1 MSTLKE
7 GTRVVLQKTKMG
19 MLDGRKGEVM
29 RWDAEAKT
37 YVVDVAGLG
46 IRNYTREQ
54 LLPETPAP
62 APVSSKPW
70 ETENKSEFFQWLK
83 DNASDRG
90 GDTPA
95 YVEALAYGKSKGWLK
110 ADGGRR
116 KTKKRITRK
125 KRTTRRR

>member
-1 MSTLKE
+1 MASLEE

-19 MLDGRKGEVM
+19 MLDGKKGEVM
-29 RWDAEAKT
+29 RWEEKTKT

-54 LLPETPAP
+54 LLPDTPTPA
-62 APVSSKPW
+62 SSKPW
-70 ETENKSEFFQWLK
+70 ETENKSEFVQWLK

-110 ADGGRR
+110 ADGGRKKTR
-116 KTKKRITRK
+116 KRVTRK
-125 KRTTRRR
+125 KRSTRRR